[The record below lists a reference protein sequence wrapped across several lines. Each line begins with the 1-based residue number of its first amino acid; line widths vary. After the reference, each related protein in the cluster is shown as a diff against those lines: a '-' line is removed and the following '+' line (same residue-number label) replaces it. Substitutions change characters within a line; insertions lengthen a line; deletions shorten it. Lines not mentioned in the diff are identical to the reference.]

1 MRRALNS
8 PGASH
13 PRRIAAALLAWAGLV
28 LLGAFVAICMRT
40 ASVWP
45 WTLVVHEDGKRT
57 LIGTILYVEHA
68 TRELPLDILLGVAIG
83 GCVFYA
89 FPPDG
94 GRGGATERVAGL
106 AWMTGIVV
114 AVILV
119 GTALLDGV
127 PVLVDNLF
135 QKHTRSGAPLV
146 WGSHWRYHLL
156 ERIALILASIGFA
169 GMGAVFTGGER
180 GTRGLTVAAGSIG
193 MYGALTLVFSNGLSS
208 LGEPFHDPQYLGH
221 QARELFTH
229 ALVTVPAGWGGCL
242 LLAQPPT
249 GVAQPAKSRS
259 ERASRSAVVGA
270 TLVAGTLGILLGGYV
285 CAAALRVDAVSHGQT
300 PDLAMLIFPH
310 FFEHSFTYLVVPTVA
325 RLAYEVAAR
334 RVGRRGATTRQT
346 A

>member
-1 MRRALNS
+1 M
-8 PGASH
+8 
-13 PRRIAAALLAWAGLV
+13 ALLAWAGVV

-40 ASVWP
+40 GSGWP
-45 WTLVVHEDGKRT
+45 WRLVVHEDGKRT

-89 FPPDG
+89 FPPYG
-94 GRGGATERVAGL
+94 GRGGAAERVAAR
-106 AWMTGIVV
+106 AWMAGIVV

-127 PVLVDNLF
+127 PVLVDNLL

-156 ERIALILASIGFA
+156 ERIALILVAIGFA
-169 GMGAVFTGGER
+169 GVAAVFTGGGR
-180 GTRGLTVAAGSIG
+180 GTRGLTVAAGAIG
-193 MYGALTLVFSNGLSS
+193 MYGALTIVFSNGLSA
-208 LGEPFHDPQYLGH
+208 LGEPFYDPQYLGH

-242 LLAQPPT
+242 LLAQPRT
-249 GVAQPAKSRS
+249 GRTETSRMEP
-259 ERASRSAVVGA
+259 ERASPSAVVAA

-285 CAAALRVDAVSHGQT
+285 CVAALRADAVSHGQT